1 MSMALSN
8 PETKMFLKRII
19 IVGTK
24 VNQQPNV
31 FVNPMLCFKGV
42 MISNMLIDFSL
53 FSVANVLYLESPA
66 GVGFSYSS
74 NKSFYTLV
82 TDEITARD
90 NLVFLQRWF
99 TEFPEYSKNDFFIT
113 GESYAGI
120 RNC

>member
-1 MSMALSN
+1 
-8 PETKMFLKRII
+8 
-19 IVGTK
+19 
-24 VNQQPNV
+24 
-31 FVNPMLCFKGV
+31 
-42 MISNMLIDFSL
+42 MISNMFFIQNQKLLIDFLL

-99 TEFPEYSKNDFFIT
+99 VEFPEYSNNNFFIT

-120 RNC
+120 KK

>member
-1 MSMALSN
+1 
-8 PETKMFLKRII
+8 MFFIQ
-19 IVGTK
+19 
-24 VNQQPNV
+24 NQK
-31 FVNPMLCFKGV
+31 L
-42 MISNMLIDFSL
+42 LIDFLL

-99 TEFPEYSKNDFFIT
+99 VEFPEYSNNNFFIT

-120 RNC
+120 KK